1 MPTPASDQDALLDL
15 WRRLLPITYTE
26 PIESENNGQGFD
38 VPAAQAA
45 ILAAA
50 SNAVNV
56 TFQAQFLLPYP
67 PPVQTAPPA
76 SGAAYAIGEV
86 EITRTASTVGEL
98 RLQPGTRLQA
108 QQLGTLGQRIVQPF
122 FVLSSEVVLPE
133 GSRGPIVAP
142 VRAAYVGTTG
152 NLPAG
157 SIVGF
162 DTLGRAQVVCLVTST
177 TTLQRVLPAPLF
189 PNADRFSATMLG
201 RFVTILGLPSGVTY
215 PRRIVAVTGT
225 EEITIDPPLLL
236 GDVTA
241 IVTVEVAEFADI
253 GLVVSQAA
261 PTTGGLF
268 GELDAIAADRATGR
282 QAGETDDQLRN
293 RINALSDVVSPAA
306 ILRICALTLGPCG
319 IRYRLLETRDVAT
332 LKGVVWD
339 WDPFDFGSLEIVPIF
354 PGSQL
359 IGQGAVMLGLNEAF
373 TFFAIAVSNGNEG
386 EFGFAYDQPVG
397 ARDPAAAWDWNIAWD
412 GRPVGYLSCLG
423 QLYDA
428 IDRARAAG
436 VNWLLFRD
444 YTM

>member
-1 MPTPASDQDALLDL
+1 
-15 WRRLLPITYTE
+15 
-26 PIESENNGQGFD
+26 
-38 VPAAQAA
+38 
-45 ILAAA
+45 
-50 SNAVNV
+50 
-56 TFQAQFLLPYP
+56 
-67 PPVQTAPPA
+67 
-76 SGAAYAIGEV
+76 
-86 EITRTASTVGEL
+86 
-98 RLQPGTRLQA
+98 
-108 QQLGTLGQRIVQPF
+108 
-122 FVLSSEVVLPE
+122 
-133 GSRGPIVAP
+133 
-142 VRAAYVGTTG
+142 
-152 NLPAG
+152 
-157 SIVGF
+157 
-162 DTLGRAQVVCLVTST
+162 
-177 TTLQRVLPAPLF
+177 
-189 PNADRFSATMLG
+189 
-201 RFVTILGLPSGVTY
+201 
-215 PRRIVAVTGT
+215 
-225 EEITIDPPLLL
+225 
-236 GDVTA
+236 
-241 IVTVEVAEFADI
+241 
-253 GLVVSQAA
+253 
-261 PTTGGLF
+261 
-268 GELDAIAADRATGR
+268 
-282 QAGETDDQLRN
+282 
-293 RINALSDVVSPAA
+293 VSPAA